1 MLVGDLECV
10 FMRNLPHLLMY
21 LLLFNRK
28 TKVKTNK
35 GSTSYNTRE
44 PMIYYYSYYYYY
56 YDYHYNIY
64 IYIVYAFIIYLF
76 TQLFTFLE
84 QLKQGKG
91 KVCKVNLA

>member
-1 MLVGDLECV
+1 
-10 FMRNLPHLLMY
+10 
-21 LLLFNRK
+21 
-28 TKVKTNK
+28 
-35 GSTSYNTRE
+35 
-44 PMIYYYSYYYYY
+44 MIYYYSYYYYY